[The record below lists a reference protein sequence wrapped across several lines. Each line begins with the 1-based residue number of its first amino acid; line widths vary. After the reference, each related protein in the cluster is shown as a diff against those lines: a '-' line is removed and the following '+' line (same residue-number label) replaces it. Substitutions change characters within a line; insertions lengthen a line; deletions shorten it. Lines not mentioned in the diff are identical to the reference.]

1 MFKMNDLISV
11 TKHVDFEAAH
21 VLPEG
26 YNGKCVNLHG
36 HTYKAYVTLTGPRNE
51 KEFGMVVDFKKL
63 KQAMNEVLPD
73 HKFLCYV
80 GDQKN
85 LDYKS
90 VAEKYNNNVMLFEE
104 PTTAEHMVGI
114 FAKLIE
120 DYLHFEL
127 NVSDNVQLTKM
138 VLYETAD
145 SYATF
150 EKEYKEVM

>member
-1 MFKMNDLISV
+1 MKNVTNYILRVFKDKTHPTLKFV
-11 TKHVDFEAAH
+11 
-21 VLPEG
+21 
-26 YNGKCVNLHG
+26 YN
-36 HTYKAYVTLTGPRNE
+36 E
-51 KEFGMVVDFKKL
+51 
-63 KQAMNEVLPD
+63 
-73 HKFLCYV
+73 
-80 GDQKN
+80 
-85 LDYKS
+85 LDYSNSNEALKVAKS

-150 EKEYKEVM
+150 EKEYKEVI